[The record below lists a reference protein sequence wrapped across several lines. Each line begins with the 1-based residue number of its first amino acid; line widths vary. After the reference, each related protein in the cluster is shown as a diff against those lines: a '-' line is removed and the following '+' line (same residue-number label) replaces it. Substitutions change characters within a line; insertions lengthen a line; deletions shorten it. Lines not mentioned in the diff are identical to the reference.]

1 MKYDSQKEQKE
12 DVALKKIIFIGYLYL
27 IVGFSIAIWA
37 LASKG
42 NY

>member
-1 MKYDSQKEQKE
+1 MKYDSQNE
-12 DVALKKIIFIGYLYL
+12 DVTLKMIIFIGYLCL

-37 LASKG
+37 LTSKG